1 MVMQTTDKN
10 TEMLGRYKAHVA
22 PTNARAFDIV
32 AERGEGSYLW
42 DVNGERYLD
51 FTSGIAVNNVGHCNP
66 AIVSAVRN
74 QLDRL
79 IHTSMVTCHTPLIE
93 LAEKLAKIAPAG
105 LDSVFLNN
113 SGGEAIDAA
122 LKFARFI
129 TGRPNII
136 SFTGAFHGRTLLAT
150 AITTAKSYYRE
161 GYDPLPAGVYQ
172 APYPYCFRCPVGQ
185 RAGECQLECFTA
197 LEKLF
202 QHQVKPNTVAAI
214 IMEPVLGEGGYVV
227 PATGY
232 STKNGYMQ
240 RLRDLCDQHG
250 IMLIFDEVQSG
261 FGRTGQWFAANHWH
275 VSPDIM
281 VMAKGIAS
289 GFPMAGFMARKELLD
304 KWSPG
309 RHGSTYGGNPLACTA
324 ALASIN
330 LIETENLLENARKMG
345 DRIVSRLRLLKTK
358 YPAIGE
364 IRGLGLM
371 IGIEFIDAAG
381 NPDGEQLSRLVD
393 ECFKRKLLLLDC
405 GSKDHVIRF
414 LPPLTCTQSEVDESL
429 DIFESALH
437 AIHTP

>member
-1 MVMQTTDKN
+1 MVMQSTDRN
-10 TEMLGRYKAHVA
+10 AEMLERYKAHVA

-32 AERGEGSYLW
+32 AQRGHGSYLW
-42 DVNGERYLD
+42 DVDGERYLD
-51 FTSGIAVNNVGHCNP
+51 FTSGIAVNNVGHCHP
-66 AIVSAVRN
+66 AIVSAVRK
-74 QLDRL
+74 QIEQL
-79 IHTSMVTCHTPLIE
+79 IHTSMVTCHTTIIE
-93 LAEKLAKIAPAG
+93 LAEKLAEIAPPG
-105 LDSVFLNN
+105 LNSVFLNN

-185 RAGECQLECFTA
+185 KAGACELQCFTA

-202 QHQVKPNTVAAI
+202 QHQVKPHTVAAI

-227 PATGY
+227 PGTGY
-232 STKNGYMQ
+232 PVENGYMR
-240 RLRDLCDQHG
+240 RLREICDEYG
-250 IMLIFDEVQSG
+250 IMLVFDEVQSG
-261 FGRTGQWFAANHWH
+261 FGRTGEWFASNHFG

-289 GFPMAGFMARKELLD
+289 GFPMAGFMAKKELLD
-304 KWSPG
+304 KWSAG
-309 RHGSTYGGNPLACTA
+309 RHGSTYGGNPVACAA
-324 ALASIN
+324 ALASIK
-330 LIETENLLENARKMG
+330 LIESDNLLENSRKMG
-345 DRIVSRLRLLKTK
+345 ERIMTRLQQLKTQ
-358 YPAIGE
+358 YPTIGE

-371 IGIEFIDAAG
+371 IGIEFVDAAG
-381 NPDGEQLSRLVD
+381 NPDGERLARLVD

-414 LPPLTCTQSEVDESL
+414 LPPLNCSQNEVDDAL
-429 DIFESALH
+429 DIFEEALKAVH
-437 AIHTP
+437 